1 MSNIIVNADISE
13 NSSFASNLTKLS
25 KSKTV
30 APSKISEPNDNNIH
44 HDKSSFISKT
54 TRLSPKAIVLNAD
67 MSENSSL
74 VSNLTR
80 LSQLSTKTPAI
91 QSEQETPLSF
101 QRSVVTSVASNASD
115 TKLSIKP
122 ILISPNPTI
131 SNVHSENSDKQPIH
145 NKPINMPIHNK
156 PINMPIHNKP
166 ISMPIHNKQINM
178 PIHNKHINV
187 PIHNKQ
193 INMPIHN
200 TPINT
205 PINNKPINNKPINNK
220 PINNKPI
227 NNKPINNK
235 PINNKPINNKP
246 NNIPINN
253 TPINT
258 PSIVTNPIIQK
269 LDDITNR
276 VVIDVAVLCQ
286 EYTTIDTMCHD
297 NIINLD
303 EILITKEIFQSIFYP
318 YHDNFGLNKD
328 FVNNNINISSH
339 ISFIPEFR
347 SVNSKKFYLLEEI
360 VSNIERDL
368 NISRN
373 CFTKESLV
381 ELTNEIISIK
391 SLCDI
396 NCCSVLASLSWKN
409 ILEIIK
415 NYKLINYCQCE
426 KGPESDEK
434 YCHICKTSKS
444 EIIPICVVNIIFK
457 TPTPGVKNTIIRFN
471 YRITNL

>member
-13 NSSFASNLTKLS
+13 NSSFVSNLTKLS
-25 KSKTV
+25 KSQKPQTLV
-30 APSKISEPNDNNIH
+30 SSKISKSNNNNIQ
-44 HDKSSFISKT
+44 HDKSSFISKI
-54 TRLSPKAIVLNAD
+54 TRLSPKPTVLNAD
-67 MSENSSL
+67 MSDNSSL

-80 LSQLSTKTPAI
+80 LSHLSTKTQALN
-91 QSEQETPLSF
+91 SEPESKLSF
-101 QRSVVTSVASNASD
+101 QRSVATNVATNVATSTATSTATSAATSTATSASSRASSRVSSRASSRVSD
-115 TKLSIKP
+115 TKLSVTQIP
-122 ILISPNPTI
+122 ILTDPTTSNINCDDDIESNMYSENSTHISVY
-131 SNVHSENSDKQPIH
+131 SSENSDNQQINNTPIH
-145 NKPINMPIHNK
+145 NTTINDK
-156 PINMPIHNKP
+156 
-166 ISMPIHNKQINM
+166 
-178 PIHNKHINV
+178 
-187 PIHNKQ
+187 
-193 INMPIHN
+193 PIHN
-200 TPINT
+200 TPVN
-205 PINNKPINNKPINNK
+205 
-220 PINNKPI
+220 
-227 NNKPINNK
+227 
-235 PINNKPINNKP
+235 
-246 NNIPINN
+246 
-253 TPINT
+253 NT
-258 PSIVTNPIIQK
+258 PSIIKK

-328 FVNNNINISSH
+328 FVSNNPKISEH

-360 VSNIERDL
+360 ISNIERDL

-396 NCCSVLASLSWKN
+396 NCCSVLSSLSWKN

-415 NYKLINYCQCE
+415 NYKLINNCQCV
-426 KGPESDEK
+426 KGPESDEN
-434 YCHICKTSKS
+434 YCEICKTSKS

>member
-13 NSSFASNLTKLS
+13 NSSFASNLTKLP
-25 KSKTV
+25 T
-30 APSKISEPNDNNIH
+30 SKISKSNNNIIQ
-44 HDKSSFISKT
+44 HDKSSVISKF
-54 TRLSPKAIVLNAD
+54 TRLSPKATVLNVD
-67 MSENSSL
+67 VSDNSSL

-80 LSQLSTKTPAI
+80 FSHVPKHNPVLH
-91 QSEQETPLSF
+91 SEPEPKLSF
-101 QRSVVTSVASNASD
+101 QRSVASSVASSVATSVASSVATSVASSVASSVATSD
-115 TKLSIKP
+115 SDNKLSFQRSVATCDSDNKLSFQRSVATSDSDNKLSFKQIPPSLKP
-122 ILISPNPTI
+122 ATSNINDDDETA
-131 SNVHSENSDKQPIH
+131 SNVHSENITHISVYSFDKQ
-145 NKPINMPIHNK
+145 
-156 PINMPIHNKP
+156 
-166 ISMPIHNKQINM
+166 S
-178 PIHNKHINV
+178 
-187 PIHNKQ
+187 
-193 INMPIHN
+193 
-200 TPINT
+200 
-205 PINNKPINNKPINNK
+205 INNKSINNPSIHNPSIHN
-220 PINNKPI
+220 P
-227 NNKPINNK
+227 
-235 PINNKPINNKP
+235 
-246 NNIPINN
+246 
-253 TPINT
+253 PINT

-269 LDDITNR
+269 QEEITNR

-286 EYTTIDTMCHD
+286 EYTTIETMCHD

-318 YHDNFGLNKD
+318 YHDNFGFNKD
-328 FVNNNINISSH
+328 FVSSNPKISSH

-360 VSNIERDL
+360 ISNIERDL

-415 NYKLINYCQCE
+415 NYKLINNCQCE
-426 KGPESDEK
+426 KGPESDEN
-434 YCHICKTSKS
+434 YCQICKTSKS

>member
-1 MSNIIVNADISE
+1 V
-13 NSSFASNLTKLS
+13 LQ
-25 KSKTV
+25 
-30 APSKISEPNDNNIH
+30 SEPE
-44 HDKSSFISKT
+44 SK
-54 TRLSPKAIVLNAD
+54 
-67 MSENSSL
+67 
-74 VSNLTR
+74 
-80 LSQLSTKTPAI
+80 
-91 QSEQETPLSF
+91 LSF
-101 QRSVVTSVASNASD
+101 QRSVSSSVSSNAPD
-115 TKLSIKP
+115 TKLSFPQIP
-122 ILISPNPTI
+122 ISSNPTTSNI
-131 SNVHSENSDKQPIH
+131 NDDDDVASNVHSENSTH
-145 NKPINMPIHNK
+145 
-156 PINMPIHNKP
+156 
-166 ISMPIHNKQINM
+166 ISVYSSDTQS
-178 PIHNKHINV
+178 
-187 PIHNKQ
+187 
-193 INMPIHN
+193 
-200 TPINT
+200 
-205 PINNKPINNKPINNK
+205 INNKPINNKPINNK

-227 NNKPINNK
+227 NN
-235 PINNKPINNKP
+235 
-246 NNIPINN
+246 
-253 TPINT
+253 T
-258 PSIVTNPIIQK
+258 PSIVTPTIIQK

-328 FVNNNINISSH
+328 FVSNNPKISSH

-360 VSNIERDL
+360 ISNIERDL

-396 NCCSVLASLSWKN
+396 NCCSVLSSLSWKN

-415 NYKLINYCQCE
+415 NYKLINNCQCV
-426 KGPESDEK
+426 KGPESDEN
-434 YCHICKTSKS
+434 YCEICKTSKS